1 MRLAVLAATSRTGLL
16 LIDQAIA
23 RGHSI
28 VAFTRR
34 PQELPITTPPITTP
48 PITAVRDGFATDT
61 MRSALTNV
69 DTVISLLPGGDRREP
84 NLAIDAT
91 RTLLTAMT
99 DVGVKRLVMVS
110 AYPMV
115 ADRPRLPVWILRR
128 LLAVPYADNAR
139 AEQLI
144 RGSDLDWT
152 IVRLNRLTDKP
163 ATGAITTT
171 TGLFARPRPHSRA
184 DAATVL
190 LDLAADP
197 DAVRTAINVSGT

>member
-1 MRLAVLAATSRTGLL
+1 MRIAVLAATSRTGLL
-16 LIDQAIA
+16 LLDQATA
-23 RGHSI
+23 RGHSV

-34 PQELPITTPPITTP
+34 PRKLPSTTP
-48 PITAVRDGFATDT
+48 PITAVRDGFAADT
-61 MRSALTNV
+61 MRTALTNV

-84 NLAIDAT
+84 NLATDAT

-99 DVGVKRLVMVS
+99 DTGVTRLVVVG

-115 ADRPRLPVWILRR
+115 ADRPRLPVWVLRR

-139 AEQLI
+139 AEALV
-144 RGSDLDWT
+144 RASDLDWT

-171 TGLFARPRPHSRA
+171 TGLFAKPRPHSRA

-190 LDLAADP
+190 LDLAEDP
-197 DAVRTAINVSGT
+197 DAVRTAVNVSGT

>member
-16 LIDQAIA
+16 LLDQATA
-23 RGHSI
+23 RGHSV

-34 PQELPITTPPITTP
+34 PQELPTTTP
-48 PITAVRDGFATDT
+48 PITAVRDGFAADT

-84 NLAIDAT
+84 NLATDVT

-99 DVGVKRLVMVS
+99 ENGVKRLVMVS

-115 ADRPRLPVWILRR
+115 ADRPRLPVWLLRR
-128 LLAVPYADNAR
+128 LLTVPYADNAR
-139 AEQLI
+139 AEQLV

-163 ATGAITTT
+163 ATGAIATT
-171 TGLFARPRPHSRA
+171 TGLFATPRPHSRA

-197 DAVRTAINVSGT
+197 DAVRSAINVSGT